1 MPVLKSNWI
10 PVSTLLLLAF
20 TLFCS
25 ISYWKFIKIVYMFC
39 DEKNKVNI
47 NSSVLQIFYA
57 HLDHCKKTWQIA
69 RKLGASSPHD
79 LLVVGEF
86 RFDYCGL

>member
-1 MPVLKSNWI
+1 
-10 PVSTLLLLAF
+10 
-20 TLFCS
+20 
-25 ISYWKFIKIVYMFC
+25 MFC

-69 RKLGASSPHD
+69 RKLRAFSLHD
-79 LLVVGEF
+79 LSLANEQF
-86 RFDYCGL
+86 RFDCCGL